1 MPESVPGR
9 PYRLAKTVHNLVI
22 MTTLAVLTSTMLE
35 VAPGSQTTCE
45 LTLRNNG
52 DVVEEYRF
60 EVVGDAA
67 PFAAVEPAVV
77 SLYPGAETVVVVSFH
92 PPRSGSVPA
101 GELPFAVRVLPTEH
115 PGSAVAPEG
124 VLHVLPFTD
133 TGAELTPRTS
143 QGRRARHEL
152 AVDNRGNVP
161 VTVQVAGGDPDG
173 KLLVSPRPSI
183 LTVPPGQA
191 VFARVVV
198 RANSRL
204 WRGQPVTHPFQ
215 VTVTADDGSR
225 PIALDGAIVQNPVF
239 SRTLARLVAG
249 ALALVLAGAAVWF
262 LLLKPAVKSTAKESV
277 RAPLTQVAEK
287 ADNAEQVAKEA
298 KAKAEGSPPPPPPP
312 VQPPATV
319 HANYR
324 FRLENLAANGATA
337 SGTPLTLGAKTS
349 LSVTDMIFQAPQGDT
364 GKVEVLVDGQVIMT
378 LSLANFRDLDHHLGT
393 PVDVPAGKTVTLRTT
408 CTTAGAPLAGTSAN
422 NCRVWLL
429 LTGVSHTAP

>member
-1 MPESVPGR
+1 
-9 PYRLAKTVHNLVI
+9 
-22 MTTLAVLTSTMLE
+22 MTTLAVLTSTVLE
-35 VAPGSQTTCE
+35 IVPGSQATCE

-67 PFAAVEPAVV
+67 PWATVEPAVL
-77 SLYPGAETVVVVSFH
+77 SLYPGAETPVTVTFH
-92 PPRSGSVPA
+92 PPRSGSVRA
-101 GELPFAVRVLPTEH
+101 GEVPFAVRVLPTER
-115 PGSAVAPEG
+115 PDSAVAPEG

-161 VTVQVAGGDPDG
+161 VTVQVAGADPDG

-191 VFARVVV
+191 VFAKVVV
-198 RANSRL
+198 RANNRL

-215 VTVTADDGSR
+215 VTVTPDDGAR

-239 SRTLARLVAG
+239 SRTLARVVAG
-249 ALALVLAGAAVWF
+249 LLALVLAGVAAWF
-262 LLLKPAVKSTAKESV
+262 LLLRPAVRSAAKESV
-277 RAPLTQVAEK
+277 KEPLTQVAEK
-287 ADNAEQVAKEA
+287 ADNAEQLAKEA

-324 FRLENLAANGATA
+324 FRLENTVANGATG

-364 GKVEVLVDGQVIMT
+364 GKVEVLVDGQVILT
-378 LSLANFRDLDHHLGT
+378 FSLANFRDLDHHVGT
-393 PVDVPAGKTVTLRTT
+393 PVDVPAGKSLAIRTT
-408 CTTAGAPLAGTSAN
+408 CTTAGPPLAGAAAN
-422 NCRVWLL
+422 SCRVWLL
-429 LTGVSHTAP
+429 LTGISHTAP